1 MKRLRIVLTALLV
14 LLIVTMAVATFVEQ
28 RQGATYAAA
37 HIYHTWWFFTLWAL
51 LAVGGVAAIWR
62 TRLWRRV
69 NVLLLHVSLL
79 LILAGA
85 ATSWTTSKEGT
96 LHLRQGQPASC
107 YETKGTPLSAPL
119 PFRQM
124 TLDSFSVV
132 CYPGTQT
139 PQDFQSRVHY
149 TTGNGQTHK
158 AVISMNRIL
167 EVDGYRFYQTSFD
180 SDNRGSVLMVY
191 YDPWG
196 TPVSYGGYAL
206 LALSV
211 VVLLVNRR
219 ETFMRLL
226 RSPVLRQ
233 GATFMFLA
241 TAGLTMQAR
250 SVPTISTARAEQ
262 LETMPVVY
270 NGRVAPFNTVAR
282 DFLLKLYGR
291 DTYKGL
297 SPEQVVYGW
306 LQRPDA
312 WKDEPMLL
320 VKDRRLR
327 QQLGLNTQ
335 YARLA
340 DLFDE
345 MGQYRLLQL
354 SPDSKKSKA
363 VRELD
368 EKVGIILMLTE
379 GTLVRPARGVAIDH
393 NRFSAEVFYNRIPF
407 VSLLF
412 MGNLTLGTFAFIL
425 LLAPS
430 FRWRRLCWRAICLT
444 GGLSWLTLVA
454 AYALRWYISGHIPM
468 GNGYET
474 MLFLALCLLTTG
486 VLLHRRLPITVPFA
500 LLLSGFT
507 LLVAHLVDKNPQ
519 ITALMPV
526 LQSPLLSIHV
536 SLVMM
541 AYALFAFTMLSAV
554 VALVAHQRGQSARE
568 EQLTVLSQL
577 MLYPAVFLLAGG
589 IFLGAVWANVSWG
602 KYWSWDPK
610 EVWALITLLVY
621 AVPLHRH
628 VLCSPRHAVA
638 YHRYMFVAFF
648 AVLMTYFGV
657 NCFLGGMHSYA

>member
-1 MKRLRIVLTALLV
+1 MKHLRIALTALLV
-14 LLIVTMAVATFVEQ
+14 LLVVTMAVATFVEQ
-28 RQGATYAAA
+28 RQGAAYATS
-37 HIYHTWWFFTLWAL
+37 HIYHTWWFFALWVL
-51 LAVGGVAAIWR
+51 LAVGGVVAIWR
-62 TRLWRRV
+62 TRLWRRLG
-69 NVLLLHVSLL
+69 VLLLHVSLL
-79 LILAGA
+79 LILVGA
-85 ATSWTTSKEGT
+85 ATSWMTSRECT
-96 LHLRQGQPASC
+96 LHLRQGQPVTH
-107 YETKGTPLSAPL
+107 YEAKGAPWSAPL

-124 TLDSFSVV
+124 TLDRFSIV

-139 PQDFQSRVHY
+139 PQDFQSHVHY
-149 TTGNGQTHK
+149 TASNGQTHK
-158 AVISMNRIL
+158 AVIAMNHIL

-180 SDNRGSVLMVY
+180 PDNRGSVLTVY

-196 TPVSYGGYAL
+196 TPVTYCGYAL
-206 LALSV
+206 LALSM
-211 VVLLVNRR
+211 VLLLINRR

-226 RSPVLRQ
+226 QSPALRQ
-233 GATFMFLA
+233 GAVFMLLA
-241 TAGLTMQAR
+241 TGGLMVQAR
-250 SVPTISTARAEQ
+250 SVPTISAERAAS
-262 LETMPVVY
+262 LEAMPVVY
-270 NGRVAPFNTVAR
+270 NGRVAPFNTLSR

-320 VKDRRLR
+320 IKDSGLR
-327 QQLGLNTQ
+327 QQLGIGGR

-340 DLFDE
+340 DLFDAA
-345 MGQYRLLQL
+345 GQYRLLQL
-354 SPDSKKSKA
+354 PTDSKESKA

-379 GTLVRPARGVAIDH
+379 GSLLRPARNVTIDH
-393 NRFSAEVFYNRIPF
+393 HRFAAEIFYNRFPF
-407 VSLLF
+407 VRLLF
-412 MGNLTLGTFAFIL
+412 MGCLTLGLLAFAL
-425 LLAPS
+425 LLAPP
-430 FRWRRLCWRAICLT
+430 FRHRRRCWQAVCLLAL
-444 GGLSWLTLVA
+444 LSWLTLAFV
-454 AYALRWYISGHIPM
+454 YVLRWYVSGHVPM

-474 MLFLALCLLTTG
+474 MLLLALCLQTTG
-486 VLLHRRLPITVPFA
+486 LLLHRRLPIVVPFA

-519 ITALMPV
+519 VTALMPV

-554 VALVAHQRGQSARE
+554 VALVAHARGQSARE

-628 VLCSPRHAVA
+628 VLCAPRHATA
-638 YHRYMFVAFF
+638 YHRYIFVAFF